1 MYASLSTP
9 SANVSIG
16 LIPTFETIGWLAPLL
31 LLLCRLLQGM
41 AISGEYTGAIIY
53 VAEQVPQRQRGFYTG
68 FIQSTVPLGL
78 LLCLVVVF
86 ITRNLLGNNAFETY
100 GWRLPF
106 FFRAIL
112 IVLSYLIRARLPE
125 SPLYVRLKSQG
136 MTSTRPVR
144 DSFRTKHN
152 RMLLLLAV
160 FGGCA
165 AQSKLMQTT
174 HFVALFFL
182 QRTVLLPSETVLII
196 VGIATLVGSPLLQFF
211 GGLSDKIGRKPLI
224 LSGSTPFITELL
236 VKTLPISM
244 AYLPFVGLIYPL
256 TLIFLAIIV
265 HAFAVPETYR
275 RNLMA

>member
-53 VAEQVPQRQRGFYTG
+53 VAEQAPQRQRGFYTG

-106 FFRAIL
+106 FFSAIL

-144 DSFRTKHN
+144 DSFRTKRN
-152 RMLLLLAV
+152 RMLLLLVV
-160 FGGCA
+160 FGDYCSCFCRTGNLP
-165 AQSKLMQTT
+165 QKLN
-174 HFVALFFL
+174 
-182 QRTVLLPSETVLII
+182 
-196 VGIATLVGSPLLQFF
+196 
-211 GGLSDKIGRKPLI
+211 GL
-224 LSGSTPFITELL
+224 
-236 VKTLPISM
+236 M
-244 AYLPFVGLIYPL
+244 
-256 TLIFLAIIV
+256 
-265 HAFAVPETYR
+265 
-275 RNLMA
+275 